1 MPEQIHSDQGPN
13 FVSELLKCVYESLEI
28 QPSTTPAYN
37 PKSNPV
43 ERSHKDLGRMLRVL
57 SHETQD
63 DWEMVL
69 PTALYALRTAV
80 NRSTQMSPFRILFGR
95 EARSAISLIY
105 NNPNEKEDPRDFR
118 GTPQEWAAKH
128 RARLEAANRYVR
140 QQLQLAVGRARL
152 RYNNKLKGEALK
164 PHDLVW
170 LFTPKVP
177 SGTSRKLHNPWTGPW
192 TIKEVLSEVLFR
204 IETTGA
210 WSRKPIN
217 IVTSI
222 DRLQRYQVQDCL
234 LYTSPSPRD

>member
-1 MPEQIHSDQGPN
+1 
-13 FVSELLKCVYESLEI
+13 
-28 QPSTTPAYN
+28 
-37 PKSNPV
+37 
-43 ERSHKDLGRMLRVL
+43 MLRVL

-80 NRSTQMSPFRILFGR
+80 NRSTQLSPFRILFGR

-152 RYNNKLKGEALK
+152 RYN
-164 PHDLVW
+164 
-170 LFTPKVP
+170 
-177 SGTSRKLHNPWTGPW
+177 
-192 TIKEVLSEVLFR
+192 LSL
-204 IETTGA
+204 IH
-210 WSRKPIN
+210 I
-217 IVTSI
+217 
-222 DRLQRYQVQDCL
+222 
-234 LYTSPSPRD
+234 